1 MPENTL
7 LSLLSGGRYGTSADL
22 PPLITPDSP
31 TLRETAHSFM
41 DDLIANQES
50 EMSQV
55 LFPAREGAKTILGT
69 PAKDLTQGDLY
80 SMMTGVG
87 GFAMKIPPAFKG
99 ENLMTG
105 FIKSLQ
111 KESSQVAVMQKNALS
126 MINKLEKTGVKR
138 IPNPKSGTPEA
149 ALDNQWKRLY
159 RIDDKMTVLQAYE
172 KALEQYGKLG
182 SVRPNTQEWI
192 QELIS
197 GIKRPRI

>member
-1 MPENTL
+1 MPPKDKQNTL
-7 LSLLSGGRYGTSADL
+7 LGLLGNLLGFDVPKSMTSKDL
-22 PPLITPDSP
+22 PTGHEAINSLIKKH
-31 TLRETAHSFM
+31 EY
-41 DDLIANQES
+41 
-50 EMSQV
+50 EMSKV
-55 LFPAREGAKTILGT
+55 LLPAREGEKTIFGS
-69 PAKDLTQGDLY
+69 PAKDLTKGDLY
-80 SMMTGVG
+80 SMMPAVG
-87 GFAMKIPPAFKG
+87 GLAMKIPPVLKG